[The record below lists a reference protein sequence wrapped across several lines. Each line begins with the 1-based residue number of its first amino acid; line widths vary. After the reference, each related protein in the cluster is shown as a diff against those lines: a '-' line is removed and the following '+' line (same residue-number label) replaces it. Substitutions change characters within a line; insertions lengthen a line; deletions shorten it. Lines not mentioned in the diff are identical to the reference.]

1 MVCFMLPQNS
11 TKCVSSGTRLA
22 HARHVHQEV
31 CSILL
36 ASYETLQARL
46 QEYMKLLPSWQ
57 QLKLETTDCFQRFSN
72 LSDLAKVSTSEMR
85 LSPPSSVNLAFENEN
100 HFINGENTKY
110 FPKVMIHK
118 KEIFFI

>member
-1 MVCFMLPQNS
+1 MCLMLLQNS

-72 LSDLAKVSTSEMR
+72 LSDLAKVSTSEVQ
-85 LSPPSSVNLAFENEN
+85 LPPPPFAN
-100 HFINGENTKY
+100 
-110 FPKVMIHK
+110 
-118 KEIFFI
+118 

>member
-1 MVCFMLPQNS
+1 VLLQNS

-72 LSDLAKVSTSEMR
+72 LSDLAKVSTSDMQ
-85 LSPPSSVNLAFENEN
+85 LPPLPSENWAFESEN
-100 HFINGENTKY
+100 PFINGKNTIY
-110 FPKVMIHK
+110 LAKVMIHK
-118 KEIFFI
+118 KEIFLI